1 MASIKN
7 MREVQ
12 VMSSK
17 SKEVFVLDG
26 LGLKFFKEIKQNV
39 ENECLYQSLK
49 IQERNLA
56 KIKFLQPSFQRQY
69 MNCGQEC
76 N

>member
-26 LGLKFFKEIKQNV
+26 LGLKFFKEIK
-39 ENECLYQSLK
+39 
-49 IQERNLA
+49 
-56 KIKFLQPSFQRQY
+56 
-69 MNCGQEC
+69 
-76 N
+76 